1 MLKCCLYPEAGKAG
15 QRKDAWW
22 GEGGVSHCSLFA
34 AFVSTL
40 AIKTKLLRKMKE
52 GGEIGTLCGHNTHFY
67 LHGSFIVLVR
77 TELGEA
83 ECWRWWQQHNS
94 SAALMIILF
103 KSETIYEIWML
114 GIVCHRNGVIPIQYK
129 TGKVKVLKQKY
140 NSWFHLNNIIHGY
153 AITGASAEK

>member
-1 MLKCCLYPEAGKAG
+1 MATTVPQKVPSNILLTLWLMTQLTKGRRNASVLTLKDIELHYELCVEMLKCCLYPEAGKAG
-15 QRKDAWW
+15 RRKDARW

-34 AFVSTL
+34 AFVPTL

-83 ECWRWWQQHNS
+83 ECWGGDNGTTAQRLWWSFYSN
-94 SAALMIILF
+94 
-103 KSETIYEIWML
+103 
-114 GIVCHRNGVIPIQYK
+114 
-129 TGKVKVLKQKY
+129 LKQFMKY
-140 NSWFHLNNIIHGY
+140 ECWG
-153 AITGASAEK
+153 